1 MNEALSFIKENTKH
15 GLHIPTAAL
24 AVSGINNQPL
34 EYRALPGA
42 IVAFKSRMTAMDLVN
57 TVEAL
62 NNCAVEL
69 LDVLMRLTGRC
80 DGCDE
85 DCVFDEDDNFG
96 YVYVPDYLREQAGIP
111 AGAKVTAMPD
121 EDTGTVTVMQADYA
135 HDLTDVPPALM
146 DVLRDMGVCL
156 ETLECL
162 LMDEEIV
169 YGGE

>member
-34 EYRALPGA
+34 EYRALPGT
-42 IVAFKSRMTAMDLVN
+42 IVAFKGRMTAMDLVSAIH
-57 TVEAL
+57 AL
-62 NNCAVEL
+62 NSCAVDL
-69 LDVLMRLTGRC
+69 LGTLVGIAGRC

-85 DCVFDEDDNFG
+85 DCVFDENDNFG
-96 YVYVPDYLREQAGIP
+96 YVYVPEYLREQAGIP
-111 AGAKVTAMPD
+111 ADAKVVAMPD
-121 EDTGTVTVMQADYA
+121 QDTGTVTVMQADYA

-146 DVLRDMGVCL
+146 DVLKDMGVCL

-169 YGGE
+169 YGGK

>member
-34 EYRALPGA
+34 EYRTFPGA
-42 IVAFKSRMTAMDLVN
+42 IIAFKSRMTTMDLVN

-80 DGCDE
+80 DGCVE

-121 EDTGTVTVMQADYA
+121 QDTGTVTVMQADYA
-135 HDLTDVPPALM
+135 HDLTDVPPELM

-156 ETLECL
+156 ETLEGL
-162 LMDEEIV
+162 LREEEIV